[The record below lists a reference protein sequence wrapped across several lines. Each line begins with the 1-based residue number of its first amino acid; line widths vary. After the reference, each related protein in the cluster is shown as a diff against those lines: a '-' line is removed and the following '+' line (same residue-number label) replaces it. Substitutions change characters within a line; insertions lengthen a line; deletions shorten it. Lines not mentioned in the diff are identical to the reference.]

1 MTSGVNPF
9 LLGNP
14 LLKDSGKHVPVL
26 HTHRKI
32 HVTFSG
38 AVTHVFGS
46 ETLPHWHLAIRTNVA
61 TFANCVSDAFSDLQ
75 FLFYHDLNI
84 TRNKQQRQPVFT
96 YCRMEAD
103 RWSSIILSPARIVTV
118 DMLCVRTQGLTV
130 VEDIMNTNTMKGNMN
145 LVNTADIEG
154 TVKPLA
160 YARTER
166 GTIDYEAY
174 KGLNAQIAINKL
186 TVNVKIV
193 DARRRF
199 GHLDLLVVPVS
210 GSGEVWVERK
220 NIEIF
225 NDPATTRPVS
235 VSEVVKNDAK
245 PQVTMEMVEE
255 FLNNQKLLY
264 KD

>member
-1 MTSGVNPF
+1 
-9 LLGNP
+9 
-14 LLKDSGKHVPVL
+14 
-26 HTHRKI
+26 
-32 HVTFSG
+32 
-38 AVTHVFGS
+38 
-46 ETLPHWHLAIRTNVA
+46 
-61 TFANCVSDAFSDLQ
+61 
-75 FLFYHDLNI
+75 
-84 TRNKQQRQPVFT
+84 
-96 YCRMEAD
+96 MEAD
-103 RWSSIILSPARIVTV
+103 RWSSNVLSPAKIVTV

-145 LVNTADIEG
+145 LINTADIED
-154 TVKPLA
+154 TLKPLV

-174 KGLNAQIAINKL
+174 KGLDAQIVVNKL

-225 NDPATTRPVS
+225 NDPAAMRTETVS
-235 VSEVVKNDAK
+235 KVVKNDAK
-245 PQVTMEMVEE
+245 PQITMEMVEE
-255 FLNNQKLLY
+255 FLNSQKLLFN

>member
-1 MTSGVNPF
+1 M
-9 LLGNP
+9 
-14 LLKDSGKHVPVL
+14 
-26 HTHRKI
+26 
-32 HVTFSG
+32 
-38 AVTHVFGS
+38 
-46 ETLPHWHLAIRTNVA
+46 
-61 TFANCVSDAFSDLQ
+61 
-75 FLFYHDLNI
+75 
-84 TRNKQQRQPVFT
+84 
-96 YCRMEAD
+96 
-103 RWSSIILSPARIVTV
+103 ILSPVRIVTV

-145 LVNTADIEG
+145 LVNTADIED

-174 KGLNAQIAINKL
+174 KGLDAQIAINKL

-199 GHLDLLVVPVS
+199 GHLDLLVIPAS

-225 NDPATTRPVS
+225 NDPATMRTESFPKA
-235 VSEVVKNDAK
+235 VKNDTK
-245 PQVTMEMVEE
+245 PQITMEMVEE
-255 FLNNQKLLY
+255 FLNSQKLLFN

>member
-1 MTSGVNPF
+1 M
-9 LLGNP
+9 
-14 LLKDSGKHVPVL
+14 
-26 HTHRKI
+26 
-32 HVTFSG
+32 
-38 AVTHVFGS
+38 
-46 ETLPHWHLAIRTNVA
+46 
-61 TFANCVSDAFSDLQ
+61 
-75 FLFYHDLNI
+75 
-84 TRNKQQRQPVFT
+84 
-96 YCRMEAD
+96 
-103 RWSSIILSPARIVTV
+103 
-118 DMLCVRTQGLTV
+118 
-130 VEDIMNTNTMKGNMN
+130 
-145 LVNTADIEG
+145 
-154 TVKPLA
+154 
-160 YARTER
+160 
-166 GTIDYEAY
+166 
-174 KGLNAQIAINKL
+174 

-235 VSEVVKNDAK
+235 VPKVVKNDAKPQVTMEMAK